1 MTFSALGTGK
11 VCLIPAS
18 ASFLPSELQLLGK
31 LGPQAFS
38 LSFSS
43 PTSALEAGTQ
53 ARVALTSPVSLFL
66 GVCEAVARNLHNSV
80 YSLTAKHMCCKPD
93 VQRNSKREGEAA
105 LGKEMGCPLR
115 ALCVDTVLGKVH
127 LTAKRVGY
135 SFCILVQPTVKWYQ
149 NRCVLCCITHIRYAD
164 KQHAASEL

>member
-1 MTFSALGTGK
+1 
-11 VCLIPAS
+11 
-18 ASFLPSELQLLGK
+18 
-31 LGPQAFS
+31 
-38 LSFSS
+38 
-43 PTSALEAGTQ
+43 
-53 ARVALTSPVSLFL
+53 
-66 GVCEAVARNLHNSV
+66 
-80 YSLTAKHMCCKPD
+80 MCYKPD

-149 NRCVLCCITHIRYAD
+149 NWCVLCYITHIRYAD
-164 KQHAASEL
+164 K